1 MNKRKVSCDL
11 EENGQQSFPIVTWV
25 LMGKTAELL
34 KELSQN
40 DFKERFEGMKD
51 GMEWCVAS
59 KWN

>member
-1 MNKRKVSCDL
+1 
-11 EENGQQSFPIVTWV
+11 
-25 LMGKTAELL
+25 MGKTAELL